1 MPLHHLL
8 YTGTAHV
15 PHNRHTD
22 RNATRIKHR
31 ASARKAQ
38 SMTTPDVLQ
47 LMLMYFILPLWLLAG
62 FADYLCHRGANRTYS
77 GLKEIL
83 LHLLQFAEMGV
94 PVLAALFLEINAG
107 IILLM
112 IVALVLHQA
121 TAMWDVRYAASTRE
135 VLPIEQ
141 HVHSVLEMLPLA
153 GLLLVIALHWDQFV
167 ALFGNGDP
175 RFNIALKPDPFPP
188 RISW

>member
-1 MPLHHLL
+1 MP
-8 YTGTAHV
+8 
-15 PHNRHTD
+15 
-22 RNATRIKHR
+22 
-31 ASARKAQ
+31 S
-38 SMTTPDVLQ
+38 
-47 LMLMYFILPLWLLAG
+47 
-62 FADYLCHRGANRTYS
+62 RGANRTYEW
-77 GLKEIL
+77 LERDL

-175 RFNIALKPDPFPP
+175 RFNIALKPEPLPASYIVVMLGMTLLLEVLP
-188 RISW
+188 YLEELIRGISHASRKQ